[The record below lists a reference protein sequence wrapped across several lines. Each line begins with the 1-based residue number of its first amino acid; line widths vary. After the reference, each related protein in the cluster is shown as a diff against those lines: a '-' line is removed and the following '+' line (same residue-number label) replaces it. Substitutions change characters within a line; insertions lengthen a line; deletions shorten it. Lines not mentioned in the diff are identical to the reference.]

1 MVAARQLASPAR
13 PGYRDEPMSR
23 GRHPVLLRA
32 GALAVTLLALAAGL
46 VLAPSVALLLAP
58 AAALML
64 LLAHGVFV
72 GEELIERLR
81 ARRAAARHPRPRAAL
96 RPVAPAYIRRTG
108 RRIAFALAVRPPP
121 APVAISH

>member
-1 MVAARQLASPAR
+1 
-13 PGYRDEPMSR
+13 MSS

-32 GALAVTLLALAAGL
+32 TALAVTLIALAAGL

-72 GEELIERLR
+72 GEEFIEQLR
-81 ARRAAARHPRPRAAL
+81 ARRAAARRPRPRAAL

-121 APVAISH
+121 APVALSH

>member
-1 MVAARQLASPAR
+1 
-13 PGYRDEPMSR
+13 MSS
-23 GRHPVLLRA
+23 GRHPVLLRGA
-32 GALAVTLLALAAGL
+32 ALAVTLLALAAGL

-81 ARRAAARHPRPRAAL
+81 ARRAPTRHPRPRAAL
-96 RPVAPAYIRRTG
+96 RPVAPATIRRTG

-121 APVAISH
+121 ALVAVSH